1 MSHTP
6 AENSTFVRRVR
17 ALALRGALPHAL
29 ILSGSGDRSAAARFV
44 AAAMQCSA
52 EEGKPCLLCS
62 QCRKVLEDIH
72 PDLLFVE
79 DDDHKELTVKAIRDF
94 RSDVYIR
101 PNEGTRKVAVFPR
114 AEQLNERD
122 QNVLL
127 KIVEEGPAYAA
138 FIFCVENSSLLLPT
152 VRSRCAELKLQEADE
167 LLTPDM
173 PLLRAFS
180 TGKATAV
187 TEYFTQLEVR
197 KLKREDLVQKLR
209 ISWRV
214 CAEALLLQKGKQ
226 AAEPSLREGAELLQ
240 RSLTTKQLTALTQ
253 LLHHYALESNYNVG
267 VGHVLGAIA
276 AEWETKL

>member
-1 MSHTP
+1 MNHTP

>member
-6 AENSTFVRRVR
+6 AKNSTFARRVR
-17 ALALRGALPHAL
+17 TMAMHGALPHAL
-29 ILSGSGDRSAAARFV
+29 ILSGTGDRAAAARFV

-52 EEGKPCLLCS
+52 KEDKPCLSCS

-72 PDLLFVE
+72 PDLHFVE
-79 DDDHKELTVKAIRDF
+79 DGDHKELSVKAIREF

-152 VRSRCAELKLQEADE
+152 VRSRCAELKLQEEDE
-167 LLTPDM
+167 MLAPDM
-173 PLLRAFS
+173 ALLRAFS
-180 TGKATAV
+180 TGKSAAV
-187 TEYFTQLEVR
+187 TEYLTQLEVR
-197 KLKREDLVQKLR
+197 KLHREDLVKKLR

-226 AAEPSLREGAELLQ
+226 AAEPALQEGADLLQ